1 MGKMFYD
8 IRQRSVA
15 AVLCIAMV
23 MGFAGCDMFGV
34 RKQMGVMYGRLT
46 NFNKAMNELDIEAAR
61 ENTDWTEEDDD
72 YKAVKDLFDITY
84 NGDAVDEGFV
94 SCTEYIASTI
104 NIKFD
109 ITSAKIDDDPVT
121 LNMKYETVDWQSV
134 YGKSHNSYDEV
145 LEDLKNCQ
153 DKITVDGVVTFVNAD
168 EEGDWKISEITELSE
183 VMNFV
188 HTLPDIS

>member
-84 NGDAVDEGFV
+84 NGDAVD
-94 SCTEYIASTI
+94 
-104 NIKFD
+104 
-109 ITSAKIDDDPVT
+109 
-121 LNMKYETVDWQSV
+121 
-134 YGKSHNSYDEV
+134 
-145 LEDLKNCQ
+145 
-153 DKITVDGVVTFVNAD
+153 
-168 EEGDWKISEITELSE
+168 
-183 VMNFV
+183 
-188 HTLPDIS
+188 

>member
-15 AVLCIAMV
+15 AVFCIAMV

-84 NGDAVDEGFV
+84 NGDAVD
-94 SCTEYIASTI
+94 
-104 NIKFD
+104 
-109 ITSAKIDDDPVT
+109 
-121 LNMKYETVDWQSV
+121 
-134 YGKSHNSYDEV
+134 
-145 LEDLKNCQ
+145 
-153 DKITVDGVVTFVNAD
+153 
-168 EEGDWKISEITELSE
+168 
-183 VMNFV
+183 
-188 HTLPDIS
+188 